1 MNVLE
6 KILEEIEQ
14 EKLKHWDSS
23 ERLET
28 DKLMGWC
35 FDKCTEI
42 IRKHMADAPENDGWI
57 PVEERLP
64 EEDES
69 VLCCSDDERM
79 MIGVLHKEY
88 YIDFGIAVAE
98 NYNQT
103 MHGVIAWQPPP
114 EPYRPEGSDE
124 E

>member
-1 MNVLE
+1 MQELE
-6 KILEEIEQ
+6 KILEEINQ

-23 ERLET
+23 ERLDT
-28 DKLMGWC
+28 DKLIGWC
-35 FDKCTEI
+35 FDKCTGSVRE
-42 IRKHMADAPENDGWI
+42 HMADAPENDGWI

-88 YIDFGIAVAE
+88 YVDFGITVAE
-98 NYNQT
+98 NYNQI
-103 MHGVIAWQPPP
+103 MHDVIAWQPLP

>member
-57 PVEERLP
+57 PLEERLP
-64 EEDES
+64 EDGES

-103 MHGVIAWQPPP
+103 MHGVIAWQPLP
-114 EPYRPEGSDE
+114 EQYRPERGHE

>member
-98 NYNQT
+98 NYNQI
-103 MHGVIAWQPPP
+103 MHDVIAWQPLP
-114 EPYRPEGSDE
+114 EPYRPEGE
-124 E
+124 R